1 MNHSWLVLVG
11 PAAAACVSAAGCS
24 ADHLDFTKAPVQ
36 AVQTK
41 ALSLPSLDQ
50 CPTLDPSTTAVGPD
64 GSVVIEKACVED
76 EEGRFYAT
84 PFSDTAAG
92 VLVVPAGHTYSFVY
106 EFGSEW
112 VPTAAAAASAG
123 AASAVVSSP
132 APPCSVS
139 FVDFDGGNATAT
151 ACGGPVTDTPVA
163 STLALRGDLLVH
175 TVTAPPPAG
184 HLVASSLDLR
194 VLLPGRGLDIGL
206 GFSASFQTGDD
217 ADP

>member
-11 PAAAACVSAAGCS
+11 SAAAACVSAAGCS
-24 ADHLDFTKAPVQ
+24 ADPLDFTKAPVQ
-36 AVQTK
+36 TQ
-41 ALSLPSLDQ
+41 ALTLPSVDQ

-106 EFGSEW
+106 EFGNGW

-123 AASAVVSSP
+123 AASAVVSTP
-132 APPCSVS
+132 PPPCTVS
-139 FVDFDGGNATAT
+139 LVDYDGGNATAT
-151 ACGGPVTDTPVA
+151 ACGGPVTETPVA
-163 STLALRGDLLVH
+163 STLAVRGDLLVH

-184 HLVASSLDLR
+184 LLVSSSLDLR
-194 VLLPGRGLDIGL
+194 VLLPGRGLDIG
-206 GFSASFQTGDD
+206 FSANFLTGDD

>member
-1 MNHSWLVLVG
+1 MNRSWLALVG

-36 AVQTK
+36 TVQTK
-41 ALSLPSLDQ
+41 ALTLTSLDQ

-76 EEGRFYAT
+76 EEGRFYAI

-92 VLVVPAGHTYSFVY
+92 VLVVPTGHTYSFVY
-106 EFGSEW
+106 EFGNEW

-123 AASAVVSSP
+123 AASAVVSTP
-132 APPCSVS
+132 PPPCALSV
-139 FVDFDGGNATAT
+139 VDYDGGNATVT
-151 ACGGPVTDTPVA
+151 ACGGPVTETPVA
-163 STLALRGDLLVH
+163 STLAVRGDLLVH
-175 TVTAPPPAG
+175 TVTAPPPPG
-184 HLVASSLDLR
+184 LLVSSSLDLR
-194 VLLPGRGLDIGL
+194 VLLPGRGLDIG
-206 GFSASFQTGDD
+206 FSGSFQTGDD